1 MLCFYVGCAA
11 LLGLC
16 MLSITE
22 AVGDDSAEHPVVL
35 FETTAGPITLE
46 LDRAKAPITVDNFL
60 KYVDSGFFDGLIFHR
75 VIPGFMIQGGGMNE
89 QMQEKTQGAL
99 PPIRNEAK
107 NGLSNQRGTISMA
120 RTSDPNSA
128 TSQFFISLVDNS
140 RSLDPN
146 PRSAGYA
153 VFGKVTGGME
163 TVDEIAKAPT
173 GTKAGHEDVPLKPIF
188 IKSARRKTKS

>member
-1 MLCFYVGCAA
+1 ILQ
-11 LLGLC
+11 
-16 MLSITE
+16 
-22 AVGDDSAEHPVVL
+22 
-35 FETTAGPITLE
+35 
-46 LDRAKAPITVDNFL
+46 
-60 KYVDSGFFDGLIFHR
+60 R
-75 VIPGFMIQGGGMNE
+75 VSPGFMIQGGGMNE

-153 VFGKVTGGME
+153 VFGKVIGGME

-173 GTKAGHEDVPLKPIF
+173 GTKAGHEDVPLKPIST
-188 IKSARRKTKS
+188 KSARAKPRS